1 MLDSRGTESV
11 TGSFGYLSSVYKV
24 VDSTDGY
31 CYALR
36 RVERVRTNNEIVVR
50 VCVWCE
56 CEMMTVQRWAKLLH
70 PAIISLHDCFL
81 SNGAVFF
88 VHEYYPSAISLSNR
102 YLSVSE
108 RVWCEGQN
116 AVSSPPLNEDILWCV
131 AIQLLSGLQ
140 AIHGYDLSC
149 RVIDCRHVL
158 ETERNR
164 YRIGSVG
171 VMDVLEPRSNQREL
185 QMQDCRQVGE
195 VLVALGSRG
204 SALCELKTVRVR
216 YSDRLSHVV
225 EVLLSGDRSASAV
238 LAECTP
244 ELVKTLNST
253 LSTADTYYRY
263 LVRVVVCGEG

>member
-102 YLSVSE
+102 YLSVSACGW
-108 RVWCEGQN
+108 REGQN

-149 RVIDCRHVL
+149 RVID
-158 ETERNR
+158 
-164 YRIGSVG
+164 
-171 VMDVLEPRSNQREL
+171 
-185 QMQDCRQVGE
+185 
-195 VLVALGSRG
+195 
-204 SALCELKTVRVR
+204 
-216 YSDRLSHVV
+216 LSLIHI
-225 EVLLSGDRSASAV
+225 
-238 LAECTP
+238 
-244 ELVKTLNST
+244 
-253 LSTADTYYRY
+253 
-263 LVRVVVCGEG
+263 